1 MAIVIKRAT
10 ITPTRA
16 GVVATEIGATPDR
29 EIGATPDREIGA
41 TPDRMSKLIQAT
53 LCAYCAEHIS
63 GAEIATSQHPPH
75 VEVCNPCANAE
86 AVESYYASL

>member
-16 GVVATEIGATPDR
+16 GVVAT
-29 EIGATPDREIGA
+29 EIGA

>member
-16 GVVATEIGATPDR
+16 GVVAT

>member
-16 GVVATEIGATPDR
+16 GVVATV
-29 EIGATPDREIGA
+29 IGATPDREIGA